1 MDKITVDKIT
11 VEVVRNYLI
20 TIADEMKKVIERTSM
35 SPIIY
40 EVLDFSTGVFTRDA
54 KLIGQAAGLT
64 MFLGTLDL
72 AVEATLRKFGA
83 DGLKPGDLIITN
95 DPYEGGGTH
104 LNDVVAISPI
114 FYQGELAAFGAVRA
128 HWIDLGGKVPFSQ
141 MSDATE
147 IFQEGLVFP
156 VVKLYDQGVLNE
168 ALFEVIRTNVRLPAS
183 VSGDLQSQVAA
194 CRIAERRIT
203 ELLEKYGVDTF
214 DNAVNQILANS
225 EVQIRAAIAAIP
237 DGVYRAEDHADAAGP
252 DGDPIRIA
260 VEVRVEG
267 DEITFDFT
275 GTDDATNSS
284 FNQGWGSLLSSCRA
298 MLKCITTPQ
307 DPTNDGSFR
316 PLHVVA
322 PEGCCLNVKRPS
334 PVCMYGELGM
344 HVMDAIWKALAPV
357 LPERLPAGHYST
369 VAAQGFAGYDTA
381 TQPPSFFMFGG
392 PNAGG
397 WGAGKEWDGENALIC
412 LGDGDTR
419 NTPMEVIEAKY
430 PIQVLRYT
438 LIPDSGGAGEYRGGL
453 GLEVTYRMLRGNALS
468 AVFVSGR
475 CKFPAFGLF
484 GGTDGQLNE
493 IYITRDGQ
501 RGPCT
506 CQAAGLPLHVGDE
519 ITVIAGG
526 GGGWGD
532 PQQRDPDRVHQDVA
546 LGYVTPRA
554 AAEQYGVEIATYPDL
569 RQSDSR
575 RSATIK
581 LAASDTHHTE
591 SER

>member
-1 MDKITVDKIT
+1 MPDPVDKIT
-11 VEVVRNYLI
+11 VEVIRNYLI

-40 EVLDFSTGVFTRDA
+40 EVLDFSTGVFTRES

-83 DGLKPGDLIITN
+83 DGLHPGDLIITN
-95 DPYEGGGTH
+95 DPYDGGGTH
-104 LNDVVAISPI
+104 LNDVVTISPI
-114 FYQGELAAFGAVRA
+114 FYQGKLAAFSAVRA

-156 VVKLYDQGVLNE
+156 VVKLYDRGVLNQ
-168 ALFEVIRTNVRLPAS
+168 ALYDVILSNVRIPAS
-183 VSGDLQSQVAA
+183 VGGDLQSQVAA

-203 ELLEKYGVDTF
+203 ELLDKYGVDTF
-214 DNAVNQILANS
+214 DAAVAQILANS
-225 EVQIRAAIAAIP
+225 EVQIREAIRQIP
-237 DGVYRAEDHADAAGP
+237 DGVYAAEDFADAAGP
-252 DGDPIRIA
+252 GGDPIRVA
-260 VEVRVEG
+260 VEVRVDG

-275 GTDDATNSS
+275 GTDAATASS
-284 FNQGWGSLLSSCRA
+284 FNQGWGALLSCCRA

-316 PLHVVA
+316 ALHVVA

-357 LPERLPAGHYST
+357 LPDKLPAGHYST
-369 VAAQGFAGYDTA
+369 VAAQGLAGYDTGTSPA
-381 TQPPSFFMFGG
+381 SFFMFGG
-392 PNAGG
+392 PNGGG
-397 WGAGKEWDGENALIC
+397 WGAGKDWDGENALIC

-430 PIQVLRYT
+430 PIQVLRYA
-438 LIPDSGGAGEYRGGL
+438 LIPDSGGAGEFRGGL
-453 GLEVTYRMLRGNALS
+453 GLEVVYRMLRGDALS

-484 GGTDGQLNE
+484 DGNE
-493 IYITRDGQ
+493 GLRSAIFITRDGEQ
-501 RGPCT
+501 GPCT
-506 CQAAGLPLHVGDE
+506 CQAAGLPLQVGDE
-519 ITVIAGG
+519 ISVIAGG

-532 PQQRDPDRVHQDVA
+532 PSKRDPERLRRDVE
-546 LGYVTPRA
+546 LGYVTEEA
-554 AAEQYGVEIATYPDL
+554 AREIYEGLGTGD
-569 RQSDSR
+569 
-575 RSATIK
+575 
-581 LAASDTHHTE
+581 
-591 SER
+591 

>member
-1 MDKITVDKIT
+1 VDKIT
-11 VEVVRNYLI
+11 VEVIRNYLI

-40 EVLDFSTGVFTRDA
+40 EVLDFSTGVFTRES

-83 DGLKPGDLIITN
+83 DGLHPGDLIITN
-95 DPYEGGGTH
+95 DPYDGGGTH
-104 LNDVVAISPI
+104 LNDVVTISPI
-114 FYQGELAAFGAVRA
+114 FYQGKLAAFSAVRA

-156 VVKLYDQGVLNE
+156 VVKLYDRGVLNQ
-168 ALFEVIRTNVRLPAS
+168 ALYDVILSNVRIPAS
-183 VSGDLQSQVAA
+183 VGGDLQSQVAA

-203 ELLEKYGVDTF
+203 ELLDKYGVDTF
-214 DNAVNQILANS
+214 DAAVAQILANS
-225 EVQIRAAIAAIP
+225 EVQIREAIRQIP
-237 DGVYRAEDHADAAGP
+237 DGVYAAEDFADAAGP
-252 DGDPIRIA
+252 GGDPIRVA
-260 VEVRVEG
+260 VEVRVDG

-275 GTDDATNSS
+275 GTDAATASS
-284 FNQGWGSLLSSCRA
+284 FNQGWGALLSCCRA

-316 PLHVVA
+316 ALHVVA

-357 LPERLPAGHYST
+357 LPDKLPAGHYST
-369 VAAQGFAGYDTA
+369 VAAQGLAGYDTGTSPA
-381 TQPPSFFMFGG
+381 SFFMFGG
-392 PNAGG
+392 PNGGG
-397 WGAGKEWDGENALIC
+397 WGAGKDWDGENALIC

-430 PIQVLRYT
+430 PIQVLRYA
-438 LIPDSGGAGEYRGGL
+438 LIPDSGGAGEFRGGL
-453 GLEVTYRMLRGNALS
+453 GLEVVYRMLRGDALS

-484 GGTDGQLNE
+484 DGNE
-493 IYITRDGQ
+493 GLRSAIFITRDGEQ
-501 RGPCT
+501 GPCT
-506 CQAAGLPLHVGDE
+506 CQAAGLPLQVGDE
-519 ITVIAGG
+519 ISVIAGG

-532 PQQRDPDRVHQDVA
+532 PSKRDPERLRRDVE
-546 LGYVTPRA
+546 LGYVTEEA
-554 AAEQYGVEIATYPDL
+554 AREIYEGLGTGD
-569 RQSDSR
+569 
-575 RSATIK
+575 
-581 LAASDTHHTE
+581 
-591 SER
+591 